1 MPASLDTNKHALLS
15 EFIKAIS
22 EFDTKTLSTKFSL
35 PHAVILE
42 INDLLPI
49 YFHAGATLSAPP
61 LGNQDTQANKAPLIT
76 VYDTG
81 DGDTA
86 ASTAE
91 SARPSRSGEQQA
103 PQQYVC
109 CRPSRPKV
117 ESWSGCSPTPATH
130 YTIMFSQAIAH
141 PRHDTALSPRG
152 TSSFRR
158 AY

>member
-81 DGDTA
+81 DGDIA
-86 ASTAE
+86 VECFILENNEPSEAILHVSFSASNSNT
-91 SARPSRSGEQQA
+91 
-103 PQQYVC
+103 
-109 CRPSRPKV
+109 
-117 ESWSGCSPTPATH
+117 
-130 YTIMFSQAIAH
+130 
-141 PRHDTALSPRG
+141 LSYEFID
-152 TSSFRR
+152 S
-158 AY
+158 